1 MTHLR
6 ILGSVLVIYGYYLI
20 LFQDLTTGVLISFVG
35 NIISV
40 PWFLKYRCWDVVFLL
55 GLTSSIELARLLT

>member
-6 ILGSVLVIYGYYLI
+6 ILGSVLAVYGYYLI

-35 NIISV
+35 NVISV
-40 PWFLKYRCWDVVFLL
+40 PWFIQNKCWDVVFLL
-55 GLTSSIELARLLT
+55 GLVSSIELARLLV